1 MAVNV
6 GSASVTIMPT
16 MNGFAAK
23 MDKEL
28 GGAGKTGGSA
38 FSKAFGASA
47 QPGTGFLGRFRT
59 AGTSAGSAMG
69 ESVGKGISAKG
80 AAIAGAMGG
89 LASSI
94 GAKLVGTIQ
103 GLMGEITGA
112 SDSAQKFANTLSFAN
127 IDDSTIKQLTASTQ
141 AYADETV
148 YDLSD
153 IRNTTAQLAA
163 NGVDNYAQLAEA
175 AGNLNAVAGGNA
187 DTFKSVAMVMTQTA
201 GAGKLTTENWNQ
213 LSDAIPG
220 ASGKLQEALRAN
232 GAYTG
237 NFREALEKGQVSAEE
252 FNRAVMDLGMTDA
265 AKEAATSTATIE
277 GAMGNL
283 EAAGVTAGAKVLD
296 AFKPLLTGGIN
307 GATDAITAVTD
318 GVSAF
323 IDSCAQ
329 NGAAQTLSDIIG
341 QLGTAAGNV
350 GGALGS
356 LALAVLGI
364 QPSGD
369 AAADAANGLKG
380 ALDAVQPV
388 IQGVSD
394 ATGWLRDHAAEAA
407 PYVQG
412 LAFAFAAVRAAQGIA
427 GFVTAFSAAVGGVS
441 VTAPVATAGTT
452 ALAGG
457 ETAAGTAAGV
467 SAAQML
473 AFGAAVLMVGAGVLL
488 AAAGMLVIATAAIQV
503 ASAGP
508 MAAVGMLAMVGAV
521 AGLAVGAAAL
531 GPALTAGAVGMLAFG
546 GAVALVG
553 AGVLLASAGLTLLG
567 AALPGISAYGATAAV
582 GILALGTSM
591 LALGPGAIAAAAG
604 LTVLGAGVAVA
615 AAGVTLLAAGAMLLG
630 AGLALVAGSVVVA
643 SAGIVAMGAA
653 MPMVSSSAP
662 SAAAG
667 LAALAAAALAASPG
681 LLAAVP
687 AMSAFSSACS
697 TASSASS
704 QARSGIDQVKFASQ
718 SMATAAKSSFQDFAN
733 SAKSAASTASNAVMG
748 ACRQMSAEVG
758 SLRLTLP
765 RIQVGALPHFS
776 MGGRF
781 DAQSGSVPSVSV
793 NWYGSGGVFSSPS
806 VIGVGEAG
814 DEAVIPLRPSVLR
827 GIGEGIDVERGGDDA
842 SVIAWLERNL
852 PAIIQRY
859 TPVTLER
866 DLDRH
871 VRAVIA
877 GA

>member
-16 MNGFAAK
+16 MSGFAAK

-38 FSKAFGASA
+38 FSKAFGTTA
-47 QPGTGFLGRFRT
+47 QPGSGFLGRFRT
-59 AGTSAGSAMG
+59 AGNGAGSAMG

-94 GAKLVGTIQ
+94 GAKLVGAIQ

-112 SDSAQKFANTLSFAN
+112 SDSAQKFASTLSFAN
-127 IDDSTIKQLTASTQ
+127 IDDSTIKQLTSSTQ

-237 NFREALEKGQVSAEE
+237 NFRDALEKGQVSAEE

-341 QLGTAAGNV
+341 RLGTAAGNV

-369 AAADAANGLKG
+369 AATDAANGLKD
-380 ALDAVQPV
+380 ALDAFFASTQKTVTGEVRLHLYKGSCTVTGSRADSSMYDFGLATYDKGDTFDRTAAKGFMDLFGLPNRV
-388 IQGVSD
+388 WAERRVERERAAGV
-394 ATGWLRDHAAEAA
+394 AAAARIAAMGVHEAEAA
-407 PYVQG
+407 
-412 LAFAFAAVRAAQGIA
+412 
-427 GFVTAFSAAVGGVS
+427 
-441 VTAPVATAGTT
+441 GT
-452 ALAGG
+452 
-457 ETAAGTAAGV
+457 
-467 SAAQML
+467 
-473 AFGAAVLMVGAGVLL
+473 
-488 AAAGMLVIATAAIQV
+488 
-503 ASAGP
+503 
-508 MAAVGMLAMVGAV
+508 
-521 AGLAVGAAAL
+521 
-531 GPALTAGAVGMLAFG
+531 
-546 GAVALVG
+546 
-553 AGVLLASAGLTLLG
+553 
-567 AALPGISAYGATAAV
+567 
-582 GILALGTSM
+582 
-591 LALGPGAIAAAAG
+591 
-604 LTVLGAGVAVA
+604 
-615 AAGVTLLAAGAMLLG
+615 
-630 AGLALVAGSVVVA
+630 
-643 SAGIVAMGAA
+643 
-653 MPMVSSSAP
+653 
-662 SAAAG
+662 
-667 LAALAAAALAASPG
+667 
-681 LLAAVP
+681 
-687 AMSAFSSACS
+687 
-697 TASSASS
+697 
-704 QARSGIDQVKFASQ
+704 
-718 SMATAAKSSFQDFAN
+718 
-733 SAKSAASTASNAVMG
+733 
-748 ACRQMSAEVG
+748 
-758 SLRLTLP
+758 
-765 RIQVGALPHFS
+765 
-776 MGGRF
+776 
-781 DAQSGSVPSVSV
+781 
-793 NWYGSGGVFSSPS
+793 
-806 VIGVGEAG
+806 GEAG
-814 DEAVIPLRPSVLR
+814 A
-827 GIGEGIDVERGGDDA
+827 EGV
-842 SVIAWLERNL
+842 
-852 PAIIQRY
+852 
-859 TPVTLER
+859 
-866 DLDRH
+866 
-871 VRAVIA
+871 A
-877 GA
+877 GK